1 MVGGLAISLIVGLL
15 AGGYVFT
22 QFKKMALAKTLPTIQ
37 VVVSSKPL
45 PLGTRLQASDLR
57 LVTWPAAQPVQG
69 MFTRIDDCINRAV
82 ITSMVENEPVLEGK
96 LAPKEGG
103 AGLSATIPDGMR
115 AVSVSVN
122 DVIGVAGFVVPG
134 TMVDVLVTEQRTLEA
149 NYELTRTILENVRVM
164 AAGQKV
170 EQDREGKPQI
180 VPVITLLV
188 SPEDAIAL
196 TMASTQGRIQ
206 LALRNTLDSKKVDPP
221 AVLQAYLFGG
231 LPAPMPTVANR
242 NTHVVSNHS
251 LPTVTHAPDTFN
263 VEVIRGDKKEE
274 SKFPTPTATPSA
286 AGTPAAAAAP
296 QPRQL
301 QLTKAGQRV
310 KSR

>member
-1 MVGGLAISLIVGLL
+1 MNWQRLGGGLAISLIVGLL
-15 AGGYVFT
+15 AGGFVFT
-22 QFKKMALAKTLPTIQ
+22 QFKKMALAKSMPTIQ

-45 PLGTRLQASDLR
+45 PLGTRVQAGDLR

-69 MFTRIDDCINRAV
+69 MFTRVEDCVNRAV
-82 ITSMVENEPVLEGK
+82 ITSMVENEPLLEGK
-96 LAPKEGG
+96 LAPKDGG

-134 TMVDVLVTEQRTLEA
+134 TMVDVLVTGGT
-149 NYELTRTILENVRVM
+149 NFGNITRTILENVRVM

-170 EQDREGKPQI
+170 EQDREGKPQT

-188 SPEDAIAL
+188 SPQDANAL

-221 AVLQAYLFGG
+221 PVLQAFLFSGMATPPPPQPVKVAQKVAAPK
-231 LPAPMPTVANR
+231 PA
-242 NTHVVSNHS
+242 
-251 LPTVTHAPDTFN
+251 APPPPEMFN

-274 SKFPTPTATPSA
+274 SKFQTS
-286 AGTPAAAAAP
+286 
-296 QPRQL
+296 
-301 QLTKAGQRV
+301 K
-310 KSR
+310 

>member
-1 MVGGLAISLIVGLL
+1 MNWQRLGGGLAISLIVGLL
-15 AGGYVFT
+15 AGGFVFT
-22 QFKKMALAKTLPTIQ
+22 QFKKMALAKSMPTIQ
-37 VVVSSKPL
+37 VVVTSKPL
-45 PLGTRLQASDLR
+45 PLGTRVQAGDLR

-69 MFTRIDDCINRAV
+69 MFTRVEDCVNRAV
-82 ITSMVENEPVLEGK
+82 ITSMIENEPLLEGK
-96 LAPKEGG
+96 LAPKDGG

-134 TMVDVLVTEQRTLEA
+134 TMVDVLVTGGT
-149 NYELTRTILENVRVM
+149 NVGNVTRTILENVRVM

-170 EQDREGKPQI
+170 EQDREGKPQT

-188 SPEDAIAL
+188 SPQDANAL

-221 AVLQAYLFGG
+221 PVLQAFLFGG
-231 LPAPMPTVANR
+231 MPSPPPPAVKAVHTVAAPKP
-242 NTHVVSNHS
+242 TAP
-251 LPTVTHAPDTFN
+251 LPPEMFN

-274 SKFPTPTATPSA
+274 SKFQS
-286 AGTPAAAAAP
+286 
-296 QPRQL
+296 
-301 QLTKAGQRV
+301 K
-310 KSR
+310 

>member
-1 MVGGLAISLIVGLL
+1 
-15 AGGYVFT
+15 
-22 QFKKMALAKTLPTIQ
+22 MALAKSMPTIQ

-45 PLGTRLQASDLR
+45 LLGTRLQAGDLR
-57 LVTWPAAQPVQG
+57 LVTWPAAEPVHG
-69 MFTRIDDCINRAV
+69 MFTRIDDCVNRAV
-82 ITSMVENEPVLEGK
+82 ITSMVENEPLLEGK

-103 AGLSATIPDGMR
+103 AGLAATIPDGMR

-134 TMVDVLVTEQRTLEA
+134 TMVDVLVTGSTSFG
-149 NYELTRTILENVRVM
+149 NVTRTILENVRVM

-170 EQDREGKPQI
+170 EQDREGKPQT

-188 SPEDAIAL
+188 SPEDANAL

-221 AVLQAYLFGG
+221 PVLQAFLFGG
-231 LPAPMPTVANR
+231 TSAPPPPVAKSIHAAPAARPAALPPPE
-242 NTHVVSNHS
+242 
-251 LPTVTHAPDTFN
+251 LFN

-274 SKFPTPTATPSA
+274 SKF
-286 AGTPAAAAAP
+286 
-296 QPRQL
+296 QIQ
-301 QLTKAGQRV
+301 
-310 KSR
+310 

>member
-1 MVGGLAISLIVGLL
+1 MNWQRLGGGLAISLIVGLL
-15 AGGYVFT
+15 AGGFVFS
-22 QFKKMALAKTLPTIQ
+22 QFKKMALAKSMPTIQ

-45 PLGTRLQASDLR
+45 PLGTRLQAGDLR
-57 LVTWPAAQPVQG
+57 LVTWPAAQPVLG
-69 MFTRIDDCINRAV
+69 MFTRIDDCVNRAV
-82 ITSMVENEPVLEGK
+82 ITSMVENEPLLEGK
-96 LAPKEGG
+96 LAPKDGG

-134 TMVDVLVTEQRTLEA
+134 TMVDVLVTGGT
-149 NYELTRTILENVRVM
+149 NFGNITRTILENVRVM

-170 EQDREGKPQI
+170 EQDREGKPQT

-188 SPEDAIAL
+188 SPQDANSL

-221 AVLQAYLFGG
+221 PVLQAFLFGG
-231 LPAPMPTVANR
+231 MPTPPPQVMKTAHVAAAPKP
-242 NTHVVSNHS
+242 
-251 LPTVTHAPDTFN
+251 LPPPPPEAFN

-274 SKFPTPTATPSA
+274 TKFQANPSK
-286 AGTPAAAAAP
+286 
-296 QPRQL
+296 
-301 QLTKAGQRV
+301 
-310 KSR
+310 